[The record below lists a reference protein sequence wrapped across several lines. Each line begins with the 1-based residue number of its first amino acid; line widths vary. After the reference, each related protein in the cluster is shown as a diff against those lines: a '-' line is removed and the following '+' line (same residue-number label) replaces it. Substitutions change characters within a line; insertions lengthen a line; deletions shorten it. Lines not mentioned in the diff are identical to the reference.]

1 MNKFKHHVIS
11 AFFGS
16 LLCIIFV
23 NVVVSF
29 IPITFLMSVN
39 EWKSTRSHITAEVM
53 GYKVRDC
60 QVVKG
65 SFVGWVYSGEA
76 WREIPFEFV
85 NDSSPNSSKPATFD
99 KQSFGSWRWHTQPRD
114 GKSVKMTMQH
124 SCNGAIQT
132 TSIGP
137 FEYRVR

>member
-29 IPITFLMSVN
+29 TPVTFLMSAVKWEN
-39 EWKSTRSHITAEVM
+39 TESHVTAEIT

-65 SFVGWVYSGEA
+65 SFVGWVYSDKM
-76 WREIPFEFV
+76 WREVPFEFV
-85 NDSSPNSSKPATFD
+85 KGTSPDSSKPPTLD
-99 KQSFGSWRWHTQPRD
+99 KQSFGVWRWHTPPQ
-114 GKSVKMTMQH
+114 GESVKITMQH
-124 SCNGAIQT
+124 RCANTIQT